1 MTELEST
8 VESAASILD
17 VNPEEVTYEDKGES
31 LELDLD
37 IGGED
42 LFGDLT
48 EDDLM
53 VPEKFFFA
61 PDEVVDAKIIDI
73 RKIKNNMGFGVELK
87 VLSGENEG
95 KLLET
100 TMWKPKDADYQ
111 SRKVTW
117 KQFLLAVWSKDE
129 ILGGKATE
137 ESAMGRC
144 ITFKASKISAKNNQY
159 YSDFTKFDETKSNN
173 IGF

>member
-111 SRKVTW
+111 SRKVT
-117 KQFLLAVWSKDE
+117 
-129 ILGGKATE
+129 
-137 ESAMGRC
+137 
-144 ITFKASKISAKNNQY
+144 
-159 YSDFTKFDETKSNN
+159 
-173 IGF
+173 